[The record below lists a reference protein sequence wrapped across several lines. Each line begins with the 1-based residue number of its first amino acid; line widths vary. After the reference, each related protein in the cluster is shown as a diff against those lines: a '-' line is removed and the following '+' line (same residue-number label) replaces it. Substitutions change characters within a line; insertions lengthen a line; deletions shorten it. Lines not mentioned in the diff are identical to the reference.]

1 LFLHVAFHCSFLF
14 NFCLQELGDSQS
26 AYALRDFF
34 DLNASFGNEITFT
47 DVAKLVR
54 FLDEE
59 WGMLSF
65 TDLVLNHAA
74 NESKWIAENPQ
85 CVYNLVNTPH
95 LKPAFLLDCLLAR
108 FSKEIADGL
117 WMDVGLPPKVRTEN
131 HLQLIQHFL
140 KERIEKL
147 RLWEFYQVTVMI
159 CMILLYCCLIIFNNK
174 CFMNGKTDN
183 QYWVTW
189 HCRF

>member
-1 LFLHVAFHCSFLF
+1 VSVLW
-14 NFCLQELGDSQS
+14 LQELGDSQS

-34 DLNASFGNEITFT
+34 QLNPSFGSDVTFT
-47 DVAKLVR
+47 DIGKLVKV
-54 FLDEE
+54 LDKE

-117 WMDVGLPPKVRTEN
+117 WSDVGLPPEIQTEN
-131 HLQLIQHFL
+131 HLQLIRHFL
-140 KERIEKL
+140 EERIEKL
-147 RLWEFYQVTVMI
+147 RLWEFYQVPVLN
-159 CMILLYCCLIIFNNK
+159 MIL
-174 CFMNGKTDN
+174 
-183 QYWVTW
+183 V
-189 HCRF
+189 